1 MNGVVVESV
10 EQLSKGKR
18 RLHLD
23 NGEVWVLYSGE
34 LRMCSLVEGMELAQA
49 QYEKIRY
56 EIIGKRAKKRAMH
69 LLERMD
75 RTEQQLRKKLL
86 ESEYP
91 EDLAEEAI
99 AYVKRF
105 HYVDD
110 ARYADCYVRLR
121 GAAKSRGKLL
131 AELQSKGVDRELA
144 NRVLS
149 EHEGDRDEPQMIREL
164 MSKRGYDPQTA
175 SLQDQRRMYGYL
187 MRRGFQSA
195 DVCKAIGRS

>member
-1 MNGVVVESV
+1 MNDVVVESV
-10 EQLSKGKR
+10 EQLSRGKR

-34 LRMCSLVEGMELAQA
+34 LRTYALSEGTELTQT

-56 EIIGKRAKKRAMH
+56 DVIGRRAKKRALH
-69 LLERMD
+69 LLEKMD

-110 ARYADCYVRLR
+110 TRYADCYVRLR
-121 GAAKSRGKLL
+121 GASKSRGKLL
-131 AELQSKGVDRELA
+131 AELQGKGVDRELA
-144 NRVLS
+144 SQVLS
-149 EHEGDRDEPQMIREL
+149 EHEDERDEPQMIREL
-164 MSKRGYDPQTA
+164 MCKRGYDPQTA
-175 SLQDQRRMYGYL
+175 SLQDQQRMYGYL
-187 MRRGFQSA
+187 MRRGFQCE
-195 DVCKAIGRS
+195 DVCKAIRR

>member
-1 MNGVVVESV
+1 MDGVVVVSV

-34 LRMCSLVEGMELAQA
+34 LRTCSLAEGTELTQM
-49 QYEKIRY
+49 QYEQIRHD
-56 EIIGKRAKKRAMH
+56 IIGKRAKKRAMH
-69 LLERMD
+69 LLEKMD
-75 RTEQQLRKKLL
+75 RTEQELRRKLL

-99 AYVKRF
+99 AYVKSF

-131 AELQSKGVDRELA
+131 AELQQKGVDRELA
-144 NRVLS
+144 SQVLS
-149 EHEGDRDEPQMIREL
+149 GYESERDEQQMIREL
-164 MSKRGYDPQTA
+164 MEKRHYDPETA
-175 SLQDQRRMYGYL
+175 SLQEQRRMYGYL
-187 MRRGFQSA
+187 MRRGFQST
-195 DVCKAIGRS
+195 DICRAISRS

>member
-1 MNGVVVESV
+1 MDGVVVVSV

-34 LRMCSLVEGMELAQA
+34 MRTCSLAEGTELTQM
-49 QYEKIRY
+49 QYEQIRHD
-56 EIIGKRAKKRAMH
+56 IIGKRAKKRAMH
-69 LLERMD
+69 LLEKMD
-75 RTEQQLRKKLL
+75 RTEQELRRKLL
-86 ESEYP
+86 ENEYP

-99 AYVKRF
+99 AYVKSF

-131 AELQSKGVDRELA
+131 AELQQKGVDRELA
-144 NRVLS
+144 SQVLS
-149 EHEGDRDEPQMIREL
+149 EYESERDEQQMIREL
-164 MSKRGYDPQTA
+164 MEKRHYDPETA
-175 SLQDQRRMYGYL
+175 SLQEQRRMYGYL
-187 MRRGFQSA
+187 MRRGFQST
-195 DVCKAIGRS
+195 DICRAISRS

>member
-1 MNGVVVESV
+1 MDGVVVVSV
-10 EQLSKGKR
+10 EQLSKGKQ
-18 RLHLD
+18 RLRLD

-34 LRMCSLVEGMELAQA
+34 LRSCSLAEGTELTQT
-49 QYEKIRY
+49 QYEQSRGD
-56 EIIGKRAKKRAMH
+56 IIGKRAKKRAMH
-69 LLERMD
+69 LLEKMD

-110 ARYADCYVRLR
+110 ARYADSYVRLK

-131 AELQSKGVDRELA
+131 AELQNKGIDRELA
-144 NRVLS
+144 CRVLS
-149 EHEGDRDEPQMIREL
+149 EYEDERDEQQMILEL
-164 MSKRGYDPQTA
+164 MRKRNYDPQTA
-175 SLQDQRRMYGYL
+175 SLQEQRRMYGYL

-195 DVCKAIGRS
+195 DICRAMGRS

>member
-1 MNGVVVESV
+1 MDGVVVVSV

-34 LRMCSLVEGMELAQA
+34 LRTCLLAEGTELTQM
-49 QYEKIRY
+49 QYEQIRHD
-56 EIIGKRAKKRAMH
+56 IIGKRAKKRAMH
-69 LLERMD
+69 LLEKMD
-75 RTEQQLRKKLL
+75 RTEQELRRKLL
-86 ESEYP
+86 ENEYP

-99 AYVKRF
+99 AYVKSF

-131 AELQSKGVDRELA
+131 AELQQKGVDRELA
-144 NRVLS
+144 SQVLS
-149 EHEGDRDEPQMIREL
+149 EYESERDEQQMIREL
-164 MSKRGYDPQTA
+164 MEKRHYDPETA
-175 SLQDQRRMYGYL
+175 SLQEQRRMYGYL
-187 MRRGFQSA
+187 MRRGFQST
-195 DVCKAIGRS
+195 DICRAISRS

>member
-1 MNGVVVESV
+1 MNDVVVESV
-10 EQLSKGKR
+10 EQLSRGKR

-34 LRMCSLVEGMELAQA
+34 LRTYALSEGTELTQT
-49 QYEKIRY
+49 QYEKIRCDV
-56 EIIGKRAKKRAMH
+56 IGKRAKKRAMH
-69 LLERMD
+69 LLEKMD

-110 ARYADCYVRLR
+110 ARYADCYIRLR
-121 GAAKSRGKLL
+121 GASKSRGKLM
-131 AELQSKGVDRELA
+131 AELQGKGVDRELA

-149 EHEGDRDEPQMIREL
+149 EHEDERDEPQMICEL
-164 MSKRGYDPQTA
+164 MRKRGYDPQNAT
-175 SLQDQRRMYGYL
+175 LQDQQRMYGYL
-187 MRRGFQSA
+187 MRRGFQCE
-195 DVCKAIGRS
+195 DVCKAIRRS

>member
-1 MNGVVVESV
+1 MDGVVVVSV

-34 LRMCSLVEGMELAQA
+34 MRTCSLAEGTELTQM
-49 QYEKIRY
+49 QYEQIRHD
-56 EIIGKRAKKRAMH
+56 IIGKRAKKRAMH
-69 LLERMD
+69 LLEKMD
-75 RTEQQLRKKLL
+75 RTEQELRRKLL

-99 AYVKRF
+99 AYVKSF

-131 AELQSKGVDRELA
+131 AELQQKGVDRELA
-144 NRVLS
+144 SQVLS
-149 EHEGDRDEPQMIREL
+149 EYESERDEQQMIREL
-164 MSKRGYDPQTA
+164 MEKRHYDPETA
-175 SLQDQRRMYGYL
+175 SLQEQRRMYGYL
-187 MRRGFQSA
+187 MRRGFQST
-195 DVCKAIGRS
+195 DICRAISRS

>member
-1 MNGVVVESV
+1 MDGVVVISV

-34 LRMCSLVEGMELAQA
+34 LRTCSLAEGTELTQM
-49 QYEKIRY
+49 QYEQIRHD
-56 EIIGKRAKKRAMH
+56 IIGKRAKKRAMH
-69 LLERMD
+69 LLEKMD
-75 RTEQQLRKKLL
+75 RTEQELRKKLL

-99 AYVKRF
+99 AYVKSF

-131 AELQSKGVDRELA
+131 AELQQKGVDRELA
-144 NRVLS
+144 SQVLS
-149 EHEGDRDEPQMIREL
+149 EYESERDEQQMIREL
-164 MSKRGYDPQTA
+164 MEKRHYDPETA
-175 SLQDQRRMYGYL
+175 SLQEQRRMYGYL
-187 MRRGFQSA
+187 MRRGFQST
-195 DVCKAIGRS
+195 DICRAISRS

>member
-34 LRMCSLVEGMELAQA
+34 LRMCSLVEGMELTQA

-149 EHEGDRDEPQMIREL
+149 EHEGDRNEPQMIREL

-195 DVCKAIGRS
+195 DVCKAIRG

>member
-144 NRVLS
+144 DRVLS
-149 EHEGDRDEPQMIREL
+149 EHEGDRNEPQMIREL

-195 DVCKAIGRS
+195 DVCKAIRG